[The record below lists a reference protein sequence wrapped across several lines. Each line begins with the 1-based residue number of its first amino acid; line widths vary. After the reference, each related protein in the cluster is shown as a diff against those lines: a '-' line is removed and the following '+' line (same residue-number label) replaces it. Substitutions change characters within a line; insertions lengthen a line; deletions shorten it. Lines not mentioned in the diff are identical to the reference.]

1 MRERNSRSEP
11 MRKLLIFSTFCIL
24 CANSAQAELVQ
35 YFKDPTFSGNGW
47 TTQVLTLQQME
58 KAQKESIQA
67 KKDAEAAAL
76 KAESGNTPMAR
87 FMSLFQ
93 SQVYAQL
100 ATQLSNNLFQNN
112 CKGADGSA
120 IAGCTAPTTGT
131 FTLDGNSVTWLK
143 GASTVQLTVVDSAG
157 TKTVVTVPIA
167 SFAF

>member
-1 MRERNSRSEP
+1 M
-11 MRKLLIFSTFCIL
+11 LAIAAVFA
-24 CANSAQAELVQ
+24 CATANAELVQ
-35 YFKDPTFSGNGW
+35 YFRDPTFSGNGW
-47 TTQVLTLQQME
+47 STQVLTLQQME

-67 KKDAEAAAL
+67 KKDAEAAAI
-76 KAESGNTPMAR
+76 KSEAANTPMAR

-120 IAGCTAPTTGT
+120 VAGCVSPTTGT
-131 FTLDGNSVTWLK
+131 FSLDGNTVTWLK
-143 GASTVQLTVVDSAG
+143 QSNNVQLTVVDSAG

>member
-1 MRERNSRSEP
+1 MRLQLK
-11 MRKLLIFSTFCIL
+11 MLAIAAVFA
-24 CANSAQAELVQ
+24 CATANAELVQ

-47 TTQVLTLQQME
+47 STQVLTLQQME
-58 KAQKESIQA
+58 KAQKESLQA
-67 KKDAEAAAL
+67 QKDAQAAAIKAEAA
-76 KAESGNTPMAR
+76 NTPMAR

-120 IAGCTAPTTGT
+120 VAGCVSPTTGT
-131 FTLDGNSVTWLK
+131 FSLDGNTVTWLK
-143 GASTVQLTVVDSAG
+143 QSNNVQLTVVDTAG

>member
-1 MRERNSRSEP
+1 MRLQLR
-11 MRKLLIFSTFCIL
+11 MLAIAAIFA
-24 CANSAQAELVQ
+24 CATANAELVQ

-47 TTQVLTLQQME
+47 STQVLTLQQME

-67 KKDAEAAAL
+67 KKDAEAAAI
-76 KAESGNTPMAR
+76 KSEAANTPMAR

-120 IAGCTAPTTGT
+120 VAGCVSPTTGT
-131 FTLDGNSVTWLK
+131 FSLDGNTVTWLK
-143 GASTVQLTVVDSAG
+143 QSNNVQLTVVDSAG

>member
-1 MRERNSRSEP
+1 MRIQIR
-11 MRKLLIFSTFCIL
+11 MLAIAAVFA
-24 CANSAQAELVQ
+24 CATANAELVQ
-35 YFKDPTFSGNGW
+35 YFRNPTFSGNGW
-47 TTQVLTLQQME
+47 STQVLTLQQME

-67 KKDAEAAAL
+67 KKDSEAAAL
-76 KAESGNTPMAR
+76 KAEAANTPMSR

-120 IAGCTAPTTGT
+120 VAGCVSPSTGT
-131 FTLDGNSVTWLK
+131 FSLDGNTVTWLK
-143 GASTVQLTVVDSAG
+143 QSNNVQLTVVDSAG
-157 TKTVVTVPIA
+157 TRTVVTVPIA